1 MTFLPDA
8 VLDRLANDIDAPD
21 LHATKYRLGP
31 LLGRGGMGAVYSA
44 YDTELEREVAVKVSL
59 DDEEGALAARLRQE
73 ARVLAGLEHASIVPV
88 HDVGALPDGRVFYV
102 MKRVQ
107 GERLD
112 ARPREVGLLVR
123 IFQRICEAI
132 AFAHEH
138 GIVHRDLKPSNV
150 MVGAFGEVWVMDWG
164 LAARAG
170 TEGTGLGTL
179 PFAAPE
185 QVEGRV
191 VDARADV
198 FSLGVLLGSLL
209 PSEAPK
215 PLRSIVGRASA
226 QSPADRYPSAAELA
240 ADVARFLDGE
250 RVHAHRE
257 TAAERAIR
265 FARNNAV
272 VLSLF
277 AVYLLVRV
285 LIAFAR

>member
-8 VLDRLANDIDAPD
+8 VLDRLAHDIDAPD
-21 LHATKYRLGP
+21 LGATKYELGP

-44 YDTELEREVAVKVSL
+44 RDRELDREVAIKVSL
-59 DDEEGALAARLRQE
+59 DDEEGTLAARLREE

-88 HDVGALPDGRVFYV
+88 HDVGELSDGRVFYV
-102 MKRVQ
+102 MKRVR

-112 ARPREVGLLVR
+112 GREGARGTVR
-123 IFQRICEAI
+123 VFQRICEAI

-170 TEGTGLGTL
+170 TKDAALGTV

-185 QVEGRV
+185 QIEGQA

-198 FSLGVLLGSLL
+198 FSLGVLLGALL
-209 PSEAPK
+209 PPDAPK
-215 PLRSIVGRASA
+215 PLLSIVRRASA
-226 QSPADRYPSAAELA
+226 ARADDRYPSAAELA

-250 RVHAHRE
+250 PVSAHRE
-257 TAAERAIR
+257 TALERTAR

-277 AVYLLVRV
+277 GVYVLVRI
-285 LIAFAR
+285 LIAVAR